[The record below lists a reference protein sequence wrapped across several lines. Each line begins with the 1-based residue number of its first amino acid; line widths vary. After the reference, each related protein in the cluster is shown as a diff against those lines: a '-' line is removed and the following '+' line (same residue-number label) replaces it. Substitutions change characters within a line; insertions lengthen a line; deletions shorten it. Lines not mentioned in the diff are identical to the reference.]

1 MSSSSECLRGRSFGI
16 FFPSLVLLFY
26 AEWRHWV
33 SHPRIPCSS
42 CTTRLFVWKQHLV
55 PLFPPIFFSTSVSS
69 SSSQCPDHPHESPLW
84 VEGRPRQSAGPA
96 TVGVKTTLR
105 SYRICKPRIFCFVL
119 FYNKSRSDLISW
131 FVTASTIS
139 MLNYR
144 WSYSG
149 QNTCR

>member
-55 PLFPPIFFSTSVSS
+55 PLFPPIFFSTSISS
-69 SSSQCPDHPHESPLW
+69 SSSHYCYPAPPSVASLWDYARYKWVMMNESSCLVTGIHAQAVPLTQFQKLREPSEVSGGEVSGSSGIHPWLLPGNVSLSL
-84 VEGRPRQSAGPA
+84 VIA
-96 TVGVKTTLR
+96 V
-105 SYRICKPRIFCFVL
+105 
-119 FYNKSRSDLISW
+119 
-131 FVTASTIS
+131 
-139 MLNYR
+139 
-144 WSYSG
+144 
-149 QNTCR
+149 